1 MYVAVKGQQ
10 MDLEGAGQSR
20 GGKGSGDDEGGKA
33 GKDQPLAIMTMG
45 ARCGAW
51 ATAKLSQS
59 RSGLVQSYRSFSL
72 QMVETYWSSNP
83 GSLLCIV
90 STCK

>member
-45 ARCGAW
+45 ARCGA
-51 ATAKLSQS
+51 
-59 RSGLVQSYRSFSL
+59 
-72 QMVETYWSSNP
+72 
-83 GSLLCIV
+83 
-90 STCK
+90 